1 MLLKLY
7 LLFFRIAGQVNLGYL
22 RVQQNTLSVL
32 NATRILHSNQY
43 KLRKV
48 LRYSINSI
56 DQSEEQHSIEEEFNH
71 QPILLIQKL
80 LTKATQ
86 PSPLKPGFSLQEM
99 QLAALNLSQ
108 YLAAEASAEISAPCT
123 INNEKASA
131 KNQIV
136 KENPP
141 ELVTPN
147 SECSVKSVVSE
158 KAHKKKKNEETNQA
172 PVNPIISQIM
182 EMGFTRK
189 SVGNA
194 IKASGNFFFINLRCC
209 LFISTF

>member
-1 MLLKLY
+1 MH
-7 LLFFRIAGQVNLGYL
+7 
-22 RVQQNTLSVL
+22 T
-32 NATRILHSNQY
+32 NQY

-56 DQSEEQHSIEEEFNH
+56 DQSEEQHSIEEEFNQ

-108 YLAAEASAEISAPCT
+108 YLAAEANSEATSISN
-123 INNEKASA
+123 INNEKFTN
-131 KNQIV
+131 KNQVV
-136 KENPP
+136 KDNPG

-147 SECSVKSVVSE
+147 SECSVKSVVSD
-158 KAHKKKKNEETNQA
+158 KAHKKKKNEESNQA
-172 PVNPIISQIM
+172 PINPIISQIM
-182 EMGFTRK
+182 EMGFTKK
-189 SVGNA
+189 SVENA
-194 IKASGNFFFINLRCC
+194 IKASGNPPTYFFRKFLWI
-209 LFISTF
+209 